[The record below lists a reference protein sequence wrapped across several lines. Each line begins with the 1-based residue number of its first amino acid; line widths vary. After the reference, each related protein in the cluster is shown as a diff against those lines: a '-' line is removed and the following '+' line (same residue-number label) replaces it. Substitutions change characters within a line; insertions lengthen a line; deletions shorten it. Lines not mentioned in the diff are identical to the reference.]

1 MVTALRLAGFR
12 IVIFSDDHEPAHV
25 HIFGDGEAKINLSS
39 GPGRQPELVWAV
51 GMKHAD
57 IRKCM
62 RLVEDNREALLA
74 HWNEIHG

>member
-1 MVTALRLAGFR
+1 MITVLRSEGFR

-25 HIFGDGEAKINLSS
+25 HVFGDGEAKINLA
-39 GPGRQPELVWAV
+39 GADDRPELVWAV

-62 RLVEDNREALLA
+62 RLVEANREALLA
-74 HWNEIHG
+74 RWNDIHG